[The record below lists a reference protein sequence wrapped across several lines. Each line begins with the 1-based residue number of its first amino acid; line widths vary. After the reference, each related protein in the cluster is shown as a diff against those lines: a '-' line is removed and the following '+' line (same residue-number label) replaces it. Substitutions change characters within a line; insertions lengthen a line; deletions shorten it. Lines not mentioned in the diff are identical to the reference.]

1 MAKFLKTKSNFK
13 IALYYIEDRGE
24 RVFISTYKS
33 VSAAEKDATEILLA
47 NNMIG
52 REYLVAYC
60 NDDLEIIRELHYVG
74 LTTNGDRKLE
84 ISIEAYR
91 Y

>member
-1 MAKFLKTKSNFK
+1 MKRITSKQNFK

-33 VSAAEKDATEILLA
+33 VSAAEKDAKEILLA
-47 NNMIG
+47 NNMVG

-60 NDDLEIIRELHYVG
+60 DGDYEIIRELHYVG
-74 LTTNGDRKLE
+74 LTTNGDRELE
-84 ISIEAYR
+84 IRLTAYTF
-91 Y
+91 

>member
-1 MAKFLKTKSNFK
+1 MVKFLKTKSNFK

-33 VSAAEKDATEILLA
+33 VSAAEKDATEILIA

-60 NDDLEIIRELHYVG
+60 NEDLEILRELHYVG
-74 LTTNGDRKLE
+74 LTTNGDRELE
-84 ISIEAYR
+84 IRLTAYTF
-91 Y
+91 

>member
-1 MAKFLKTKSNFK
+1 MKRITSKQNFK

-33 VSAAEKDATEILLA
+33 VSAAEKDAKEILLA
-47 NNMIG
+47 NNMVG

-60 NDDLEIIRELHYVG
+60 DEDYEIIRELHYVG
-74 LTTNGDRKLE
+74 LTTNGDRELE
-84 ISIEAYR
+84 FRLTAYSF
-91 Y
+91 

>member
-1 MAKFLKTKSNFK
+1 MKTVQKKRNFK
-13 IALYYIEDRGE
+13 IALYYIEDMGE
-24 RVFISTYKS
+24 RVFVSTYKS